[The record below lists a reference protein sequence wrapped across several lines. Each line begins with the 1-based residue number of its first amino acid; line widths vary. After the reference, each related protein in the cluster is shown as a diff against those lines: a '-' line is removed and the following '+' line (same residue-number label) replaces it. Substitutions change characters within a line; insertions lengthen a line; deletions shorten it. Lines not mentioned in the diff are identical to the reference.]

1 MKSAQ
6 FAWIISDNQKNFNEH
21 HAGMDF
27 MKDVSINGLQTEFIE
42 HSTRGILVINK
53 ANKLI

>member
-6 FAWIISDNQKNFNEH
+6 FAWIISDNQKNSNEH

>member
-6 FAWIISDNQKNFNEH
+6 FAWIISDNQKNSNEH
-21 HAGMDF
+21 PAVMGF
-27 MKDVSINGLQTEFIE
+27 TKDALTNGLQTEFIE
-42 HSTRGILVINK
+42 HSTRGILVFNK

>member
-6 FAWIISDNQKNFNEH
+6 FAWITSDNQKNSNEH
-21 HAGMDF
+21 PAVMGF
-27 MKDVSINGLQTEFIE
+27 TKDALTNGLQTEFIE
-42 HSTRGILVINK
+42 HSTRGILVFNK